1 MEHPN
6 LPVSHVAAE
15 ATPASLARSAGI
27 QTYADHESIGCE
39 ANPTGDPIGGGEGYT
54 DIRDS
59 GDFTVSS
66 RRELVAALAKARAGQ
81 VVFVPHGVEIDLSGQ
96 GTFTIP
102 AEVTLA
108 GTRGGNGSPGARVFS
123 TSQSFTMFA
132 TGGDYVRVT
141 GLRIEGQHGGTERLG
156 WGGRFLR
163 IAHYRTQVDNCEVYN
178 FSGHDAIGAGPGAL
192 NTHIHHNKMHHIQTG
207 GLGYPVSVHRGGG
220 AYVIANVFDH
230 NRHHIAGYGCP
241 GEAYEAAWNLSGENV
256 TSHHFDMHGGRDRGD
271 NTDIAGDWLHI
282 HHNTFL
288 DTDNTHVGIRGIPSQ
303 GAEVHHN
310 WFARA
315 VEESVRATA
324 NTRVFSNA
332 YGLDKEPQEQP
343 VHFVAAEPVA
353 CSAHTCRY
361 CQQTG

>member
-1 MEHPN
+1 MQGSHPA
-6 LPVSHVAAE
+6 VISDAE
-15 ATPASLARSAGI
+15 TATATCLAQAAGI
-27 QTYADHESIGCE
+27 ETFADHESVGCE
-39 ANPTGDPIGGGEGYT
+39 ANPTGDPIGGGEGYS

-66 RRELVAALAKARAGQ
+66 REELCTSLQRARPGQ

-96 GTFTIP
+96 STLTIP

-108 GTRGGNGSPGARVFS
+108 GTRGRNGSPGARVFN
-123 TSQSFTMFA
+123 TRQSFTMFS

-141 GLRIEGQHGGTERLG
+141 GLRFEGQHGGRERLG
-156 WGGRFLR
+156 WSGRFLR

-178 FSGHDAIGAGPGAL
+178 FSGHDATGAGPGAL
-192 NTHIHHNKMHHIQTG
+192 NTWIHHNTMHHIQTG
-207 GLGYPVSVHRGGG
+207 GLGYPVSVHRGGA

-241 GEAYEAAWNLSGENV
+241 GEAYEAAWNLCRENA

-271 NTDIAGDWLHI
+271 DTDIAGDWLHI

-288 DTDNTHVGIRGIPSQ
+288 DAEHCHVTIRGIPSQ

-310 WFARA
+310 GFARP

-324 NTRVFSNA
+324 NARVFGNA
-332 YGLDKEPQEQP
+332 YGPDKTPQKHP
-343 VHFVAAEPVA
+343 IHFVDGEPVA
-353 CSAHTCRY
+353 CSVDGCRY
-361 CQQTG
+361 CQ